1 MGIIVVYQPQRIT
14 KVQKVKA
21 SIVVMSHLSDVQ
33 EMLKCELNRA
43 EKQDMQ
49 IKINFAKFVMMQCDG
64 DLNQEI
70 DADAMFEEYI
80 KRFK

>member
-14 KVQKVKA
+14 EVQKVKA
-21 SIVVMSHLSDVQ
+21 SIVIMSHLSDVQ
-33 EMLKCELNRA
+33 EMLNCELNRA
-43 EKQDMQ
+43 KKQDIQ

-70 DADAMFEEYI
+70 NPDEMFEDYT